1 MFIDNKD
8 FYPTPKNLINKMLSS
23 VDLTRIKTIL
33 EPSAGKGDI
42 VDVLQEKN
50 SGNKKYSCSSNSYQ
64 YDIDCIEKD
73 ANLQHIL
80 KGKDFRVV
88 HDDFLTYDSMKE
100 YDLIIMN
107 PPFSDGDKHLLK
119 AIEMQQRNG
128 GGIVCM
134 VNAET
139 LKNPNTNAKK
149 DLFQKLNEY
158 NAKIEYLENEFIDA
172 ERKTNVEIALIKV
185 ILPEQKI
192 ESFIIEGLQ
201 KAKEH
206 SEYTE
211 QDQNS
216 VIGSDFVTAI
226 VEQYKMELQ
235 AGISLI
241 KEYYAMSPF
250 ILSEFSKDGTKGNP
264 ILNLGLYADR
274 YDNHTSK
281 LSVNDYITTV
291 RAKYWSALFKNEKFT
306 GKLTSNLK
314 RDYYNNVGKL
324 SQYDF
329 SLFNIKEIK
338 AGMQS
343 KMVKGVE
350 DTIVSLFDEF
360 SQKHSWYD
368 ETSKNIHLYNGWK
381 TNKSWYI
388 NKKVIILL
396 DGYGHYFNGNYYPTN
411 YKVVDKLEDI
421 EKALNYLDNG
431 STENVNI
438 QEALKFAEEYQET
451 KKVQLK
457 YFMVTFYKKGTCHIE
472 FTNLEI
478 LKKFNIFG
486 SQQKGWL
493 PPSYGKSTYC
503 DMTAEEKSVVD
514 DFEGENAYKET
525 MNNTK
530 YYLFNSNSVILLEEN
545 IV

>member
-396 DGYGHYFNGNYYPTN
+396 DGYGHYFSGNYYPTN

-472 FTNLEI
+472 FTNLEL

-486 SQQKGWL
+486 SQQKRMATSFIW
-493 PPSYGKSTYC
+493 KI
-503 DMTAEEKSVVD
+503 
-514 DFEGENAYKET
+514 N
-525 MNNTK
+525 
-530 YYLFNSNSVILLEEN
+530 ILRYDGRRK
-545 IV
+545 ICCRRF